1 MPYMG
6 NKRRIIRRVDKML
19 RKKIRVILVL
29 SILCS
34 SLLLGQG
41 VVCAADQYVLFNAN
55 ITDTKYDLSGL
66 VCTETKT
73 LVNEPQFMTSASY
86 VEKELTST
94 EYATANSQIVVTI
107 ERKCKVWYYTD
118 GKVHLYSRSITKSTT
133 PAYSPTTITL
143 GNIVNTDG
151 SLSYTSG
158 DKVKISNGTTSYTEA
173 LEFNVTPSGYS
184 FTHYRE

>member
-1 MPYMG
+1 
-6 NKRRIIRRVDKML
+6 ML

-41 VVCAADQYVLFNAN
+41 VVCAEDQKVSFNAN

-66 VCTETKT
+66 VCSETET
-73 LVNEPQFMTSASY
+73 LVNEPQFITSASY

-94 EYATANSQIVVTI
+94 EYATDSSSQIVVTI

-143 GNIVNTDG
+143 GSIVNTDG

-173 LEFNVTPSGYS
+173 LEFNVTPSGYA
-184 FTHYRE
+184 FTHNRL